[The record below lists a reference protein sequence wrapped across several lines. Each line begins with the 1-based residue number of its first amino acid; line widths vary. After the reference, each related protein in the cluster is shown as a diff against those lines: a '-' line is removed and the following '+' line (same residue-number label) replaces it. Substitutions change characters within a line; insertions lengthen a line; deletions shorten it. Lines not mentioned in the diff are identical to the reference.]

1 VGHEG
6 LAVRSITRVA
16 LSCLAASGVLLAAS
30 APASAAP
37 KRITGKLTKS
47 GYTVIALAASG
58 KASSVRAQR
67 RGFRL
72 GPPAKRVTLHLR
84 ARNGRYAGPIVVG
97 RRKKGTVAILGVRAG
112 ARLGNV
118 RVRRGYATVAKRLP
132 KKRVD
137 TRRRARARKG
147 VPIGARRFGRVRST
161 RAGRGAPGDRDL
173 DGIPDPLD
181 IDDDGD
187 LILDDL
193 DPSTAA
199 RISQTANEF
208 ELHSVLPLPPE
219 AVVNANAATLSTA
232 DIDGALS
239 NWGYLSMTMTLQPG
253 VELDCGGD
261 PHPTDPG
268 GWLGG
273 RTYCTRGG
281 TGSVFSA
288 PPPRPAFPE
297 CCDADGD
304 GFGTPPDTS
313 FGGAP
318 SGFVLSHGA
327 NTAEIRA
334 ADFLT
339 KCLAGCREGGPE
351 IIGQL
356 NFVFVTTPAL
366 VSYSDTAGNSGSVS
380 YPVRPGDPGTN
391 DNGFPVG
398 APPGQDIVLALK
410 SWRPQRERLP
420 GDPAPGEGE
429 SDTWTDIGGL
439 IYEAIVQ
446 HIGPVV
452 GGQEIA
458 RPCPPSSF
466 SSTDLRLLGPGDPNF
481 MSDAGRLLDPDADL
495 PASPAHTYTY
505 SLNLTQC
512 LASLGVIWNANE
524 DLGLTLRALSQNLAG
539 EAVETVVFRRQP

>member
-1 VGHEG
+1 MRPM
-6 LAVRSITRVA
+6 LRVRWLCA
-16 LSCLAASGVLLAAS
+16 ASCLAFVLTS

-37 KRITGKLTKS
+37 KPITGKLTKS

-58 KASSVRAQR
+58 KASSAQVQR
-67 RGFRL
+67 GGFRL
-72 GPPAKRVTLHLR
+72 RPLAERVTLHLR
-84 ARNGRYAGPIVVG
+84 ARSGRYAGPIVVRQTKRG
-97 RRKKGTVAILGVRAG
+97 KVAILGVRAG
-112 ARLGNV
+112 AKLGRV
-118 RVRRGYATVAKRLP
+118 KVRRGYAKVAKRLP
-132 KKRVD
+132 KQRVD

-161 RAGRGAPGDRDL
+161 RTGRGAPGDRDL
-173 DGIPDPLD
+173 DGIPDRLD

-199 RISQTANEF
+199 RISQTAIEF

-219 AVVNANAATLSTA
+219 EVVNANAAALTTA
-232 DIDGALS
+232 DIDRALRT
-239 NWGYLSMTMTLQPG
+239 WGYLSMTMTLPPG

-261 PHPTDPG
+261 PDPTDPDS
-268 GWLGG
+268 WLGG

-288 PPPRPAFPE
+288 PPPRPAFPDE

-318 SGFVLSHGA
+318 SGFVLAHGA
-327 NTAEIRA
+327 DTAGIRA
-334 ADFLT
+334 ADPLL
-339 KCLAGCREGGPE
+339 KCLAGCRDGGPE
-351 IIGQL
+351 IPGQL

-366 VSYSDTAGNSGSVS
+366 MSYSDTAGNSGSVS
-380 YPVRPGDPGTN
+380 YPVDPGDPGTN

-398 APPGQDIVLALK
+398 APSGQNIVLTLT

-420 GDPAPGEGE
+420 GDPVPGEGE
-429 SDTWTDIGGL
+429 SGTWTDIGGL
-439 IYEAIVQ
+439 IYEAYVQ

-452 GGQEIA
+452 GGQEVG

-466 SSTDLRLLGPGDPNF
+466 SSTDLTLLGPTDPNF
-481 MSDAGRLLDPDADL
+481 MSDAGRLLDPDTDL
-495 PASPAHTYTY
+495 PASPAHTYTL
-505 SLNLTQC
+505 SLNLTDC
-512 LASLGVIWNANE
+512 LARLAVTWNPNE
-524 DLGLTLRALSQNLAG
+524 DLSLTLKAVSQNLAG
-539 EAVETVVFRRQP
+539 EAAETVVFRRQP

>member
-1 VGHEG
+1 VPSRSRVVATCAAAA
-6 LAVRSITRVA
+6 LA
-16 LSCLAASGVLLAAS
+16 LLVVS
-30 APASAAP
+30 APTAAAP
-37 KRITGKLTKS
+37 KRITGKLSKP
-47 GYTVIALAASG
+47 GLTVIALAPSG
-58 KASSVRAQR
+58 KATLDRPRRRKFSVR
-67 RGFRL
+67 
-72 GPPAKRVTLHLR
+72 PPAKKVTLHLR
-84 ARNGRYAGPIVVG
+84 ARDGTYAGPVVIDKRKRGKRAIV
-97 RRKKGTVAILGVRAG
+97 GVKAG
-112 ARLGNV
+112 AKLGKV
-118 RVRRGYATVAKRLP
+118 KVKSAKGFAKVRRTLPEQAIDRKREARAKRG
-132 KKRVD
+132 R
-137 TRRRARARKG
+137 
-147 VPIGARRFGRVRST
+147 PIGAGNFGRVRSNVPRKT
-161 RAGRGAPGDRDL
+161 TPGDLDRD
-173 DGIPDPLD
+173 GVPDPLD

-187 LILDDL
+187 LVLDDL

-208 ELHSVLPLPPE
+208 ELHSALPLPPE
-219 AVVNANAATLSTA
+219 AVVNANAATLGTA
-232 DIDGALS
+232 DIDRALS
-239 NWGYLSMTMTLQPG
+239 SWGYLSMTMTLNPG

-261 PHPTDPG
+261 PDPTNPD

-273 RTYCTRGG
+273 YTYCTRGG

-318 SGFVLSHGA
+318 SGFVLAHGA
-327 NTAEIRA
+327 TTAGIRA

-351 IIGQL
+351 ILGQL

-398 APPGQDIVLALK
+398 APSGQDIVLTLT

-420 GDPAPGEGE
+420 GDPDPGGGE

-439 IYEAIVQ
+439 IYEAYVQ
-446 HIGPVV
+446 RIGPHIGGQDV
-452 GGQEIA
+452 G

-466 SSTDLRLLGPGDPNF
+466 SSTDLTLLGPTDPGF

-512 LASLGVIWNANE
+512 LASLGVTWNPNE
-524 DLGLTLRALSQNLAG
+524 DLGLTLRALSQVAG
-539 EAVETVVFRRQP
+539 EAAMGIVFRRQP